1 MTPSQLRHAVVA
13 ERIAWVQEM
22 LRGVRRLPL
31 ATLEAFCADPRDLAA
46 AESYL
51 RRALEA
57 LLDLGRHILAKGF
70 GRGVTEYKEIA
81 RELASEGVLTGGEAA
96 ILRKLASYRNRMVHF
111 YHEVSARELYEI
123 CSLHLGDVETILT
136 ALITWVKDNPDK
148 VDRML

>member
-31 ATLEAFCADPRDLAA
+31 ATFEAFCADPRDLAA
-46 AESYL
+46 AEPYL

-57 LLDLGRHILAKGF
+57 LLDLGRHILANGF

-81 RELASEGVLTGGEAA
+81 GSWPVQG
-96 ILRKLASYRNRMVHF
+96 S
-111 YHEVSARELYEI
+111 
-123 CSLHLGDVETILT
+123 
-136 ALITWVKDNPDK
+136 
-148 VDRML
+148 